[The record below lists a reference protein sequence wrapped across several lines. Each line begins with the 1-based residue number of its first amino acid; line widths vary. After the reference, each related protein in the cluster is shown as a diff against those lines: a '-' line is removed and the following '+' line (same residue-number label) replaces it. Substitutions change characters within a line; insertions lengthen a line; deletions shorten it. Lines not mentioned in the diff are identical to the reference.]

1 MTFLRTSMPAR
12 LLFYPSLAIA
22 VACLFLAESRL
33 HAQLQWESTTLREE
47 LAMGQA
53 NSEAVFR
60 FENKGRDPVII
71 RSIKSSCSCT
81 TAAVTRTTYHPG
93 DKGEIVARFE
103 VGSRT
108 GAQRNTILVQT
119 NDPLAPSTTLTYAVT
134 IPTLVSISPRL
145 VHWRVGEVPK
155 KATVRVQIHPEAA
168 LKITGVTV
176 NGENIQ
182 AVLVAGD
189 KPGEHLV
196 EITPSQTNST
206 SRAVIFLQT
215 EPEVEN
221 RHQFSFYALVR

>member
-1 MTFLRTSMPAR
+1 MPVR
-12 LLFYPSLAIA
+12 CLFFPSFSLA

-47 LAMGQA
+47 LALGQA

-71 RSIKSSCSCT
+71 RSIKTSCSCT
-81 TAAVTRTTYHPG
+81 TAALTRTTYDPG

-108 GAQRNTILVQT
+108 GAQRNTIQVQT
-119 NDPLAPSTTLTYAVT
+119 NDPVAPSTTLTHAVT
-134 IPTLVSISPRL
+134 IPTLVSIFPRL
-145 VHWRVGEVPK
+145 VHWRMGDEPE
-155 KATVRVQIHPEAA
+155 KATVRVQIHPEAD
-168 LKITGVTV
+168 LKITGVRV
-176 NGENIQ
+176 DGENVQ
-182 AVLVAGD
+182 AILVAGD

-215 EPEVEN
+215 EPETGN
-221 RHQFSFYALVR
+221 RHPFSFYAFVR